1 MFPSLLFSALS
12 ALSVCVCV
20 NQNEIGWI
28 SSHSFGHMI
37 EMMPSYGRINKRVY
51 VCVSVSHIYVERNS
65 IVVILTSFNCDCH
78 RFDNS
83 CLIFFHFFYMLFFT
97 SQFRFFL
104 IWFHVWKKNFR
115 CVFLTE
121 NGNEI
126 MSFGYSVQHFMCAT
140 MRTFL
145 VVIISFRTSLS

>member
-1 MFPSLLFSALS
+1 M
-12 ALSVCVCV
+12 CVCV

-83 CLIFFHFFYMLFFT
+83 CLIFFSLFLYAFFYEAISLFSRLISCLEKEF
-97 SQFRFFL
+97 SVRFFDRE
-104 IWFHVWKKNFR
+104 WQRN
-115 CVFLTE
+115 
-121 NGNEI
+121 
-126 MSFGYSVQHFMCAT
+126 Y
-140 MRTFL
+140 
-145 VVIISFRTSLS
+145 VIRL